1 MPKNCTINCTFTQK
15 EIMILIGK
23 TNTLTILRQTPP
35 GMFLGDDNNE
45 VVLLP
50 NKCIEPDFKVGD
62 QIDVFVYRDSE
73 DRIIATRLK
82 PFVEIDQFAYLYVS
96 EVSRVG
102 AFLDWGLEKDLFVPF
117 KEQKQKMIEG
127 HSYVVYIYLDEMT
140 ERIVASSKINKF
152 ISNEVLQVEQGEE
165 VDLLVYNETDLGFTC
180 VINSL
185 HKGLIYH
192 NDVFTDLAVGDTV
205 KGYVKLI
212 REGNLIDLSLQKVG
226 FKHVL
231 SSTEKILEYLNAH
244 DGYLELTD
252 KASPDLIERRFDMS
266 KATYKKSIGI
276 LYRQR
281 KITIHDDGVRL
292 VAAKEGEEVKGV

>member
-1 MPKNCTINCTFTQK
+1 
-15 EIMILIGK
+15 MIHIGK

-35 GMFLGDDNNE
+35 GMFLGDEENE

-50 NKCIEPDFKVGD
+50 NKCIDPLFKIGD

-73 DRIIATRLK
+73 DRIIATTLK
-82 PFVEIDQFAYLYVS
+82 PFVEINQFAYLNVS
-96 EVSRVG
+96 EVSRIG

-127 HSYVVYIYLDEMT
+127 HSYVVYIYLDELS

-152 ISNEVLQVEQGEE
+152 ISNEHLQIEQGEE
-165 VDLLVYNETDLGFTC
+165 VDLLVYNETDLGYTC
-180 VINSL
+180 VINGM

-192 NDVFTDLAVGDTV
+192 NDVFTDLAVGDAT

-231 SSTEKILEYLNAH
+231 SSTEKILEYLTTH
-244 DGYLELTD
+244 EGYLELTD
-252 KASPDLIERRFDMS
+252 KSSPDLIERRFDMS

-281 KITIHDDGVRL
+281 KITIHEDGVRL
-292 VAAKEGEEVKGV
+292 VINKEGEEVKGV

>member
-1 MPKNCTINCTFTQK
+1 
-15 EIMILIGK
+15 MIRIGK

-35 GMFLGDDNNE
+35 GMFLGDDENE

-50 NKCIEPDFKVGD
+50 NKYIESEFKVGD
-62 QIDVFVYRDSE
+62 QIDVFIYKDSE
-73 DRIIATRLK
+73 DRLIATRLK
-82 PFVEIDQFAYLYVS
+82 PYVEINQFAFLNVS

-117 KEQKQKMIEG
+117 KEQKHKMQEG
-127 HSYVVYIYLDEMT
+127 HNYVVFVYLDELT

-152 ISNEVLQVEQGEE
+152 ISNEVLEVEQGEE

-180 VINSL
+180 IINGI

-192 NDVFTDLAVGDTV
+192 NDVFTDIAIGDAV

-212 REGNLIDLSLQKVG
+212 RENNLIDLSLQKVG

-231 SSTEKILEYLNAH
+231 SSTEKILKYLVEH

-252 KASPDLIERRFDMS
+252 KSSPDLIERRFDMS

-281 KITIHDDGVRL
+281 KVTLHPDGVRL
-292 VAAKEGEEVKGV
+292 VSTVEGEEVKGV

>member
-1 MPKNCTINCTFTQK
+1 
-15 EIMILIGK
+15 MIQIGK

-35 GMFLGDDNNE
+35 GMFLGDDENE

-62 QIDVFVYRDSE
+62 KIDVFIYKDSE

-82 PFVEIDQFAYLYVS
+82 PYVEINQFANLNVS

-127 HSYVVYIYLDEMT
+127 QSYVVFIYLDELT

-152 ISNEVLQVEQGEE
+152 ISNETLQVEQGEE
-165 VDLLVYNETDLGFTC
+165 VDLLVYNETDLGYTC
-180 VINSL
+180 VINGM

-192 NDVFTDLAVGDTV
+192 NDVFTDLAVGDDT
-205 KGYVKLI
+205 KGYIKLI

-231 SSTEKILEYLNAH
+231 SSTEKILEYLIAH
-244 DGYLELTD
+244 DGFLELTD
-252 KASPDLIERRFDMS
+252 KSSPDLIERRFDMS

-281 KITIHDDGVRL
+281 KITIHPEGVRL
-292 VAAKEGEEVKGV
+292 VINTTGEEISTSV

>member
-1 MPKNCTINCTFTQK
+1 
-15 EIMILIGK
+15 MIKIGK
-23 TNTLTILRQTPP
+23 TNALTILRQTPP
-35 GMFLGDDNNE
+35 GMYLGNDESE

-50 NKCIEPDFKVGD
+50 NKYIEPDFKVGD
-62 QIDVFVYRDSE
+62 QIDVFIYKDSE

-82 PFVEIDQFAYLYVS
+82 PYAEVNQFAFLNVS
-96 EVSRVG
+96 EASKVG

-127 HSYVVYIYLDEMT
+127 HNYVVYIYLDELT

-152 ISNEVLQVEQGEE
+152 ISNETLEVEQGEE

-180 VINSL
+180 VINGM

-192 NDVFTDLAVGDTV
+192 NDVFTDLAIGDTT
-205 KGYVKLI
+205 KGFIKMI
-212 REGNLIDLSLQKVG
+212 REGNLIDLSLQNIG
-226 FKHVL
+226 FKNVL

-252 KASPDLIERRFDMS
+252 KSSPDLIERRFDMS
-266 KATYKKSIGI
+266 KSTFKKSIGV

-281 KITIHDDGVRL
+281 KVTLHDDGVRL
-292 VAAKEGEEVKGV
+292 LEQKEGEEPKGV

>member
-1 MPKNCTINCTFTQK
+1 
-15 EIMILIGK
+15 MIQIGK

-35 GMFLGDDNNE
+35 GMFLGDDENE

-62 QIDVFVYRDSE
+62 EIEVFIYKDSE

-82 PFVEIDQFAYLYVS
+82 PYVEINQFAYLNVS

-127 HSYVVYIYLDEMT
+127 QSYVVFIYLDELS

-152 ISNEVLQVEQGEE
+152 ISNETLHVEQGEE
-165 VDLLVYNETDLGFTC
+165 VDLLVYNETDLGYTC
-180 VINSL
+180 VINGM

-192 NDVFTDLAVGDTV
+192 NDIFTDLAVGDDT
-205 KGYVKLI
+205 KGYIKLI

-231 SSTEKILEYLNAH
+231 SSTEKILEYLITH
-244 DGYLELTD
+244 DGFLELTD
-252 KASPDLIERRFDMS
+252 KSSPDLIERRFDMS

-281 KITIHDDGVRL
+281 KITIHPDGIRL
-292 VAAKEGEEVKGV
+292 VISKEGEEIKGV

>member
-1 MPKNCTINCTFTQK
+1 
-15 EIMILIGK
+15 MIHIGK

-35 GMFLGDDNNE
+35 GMFLGDDENE

-50 NKCIEPDFKVGD
+50 NKCIDPSFKVGD
-62 QIDVFVYRDSE
+62 QIDVFIYRDSE
-73 DRIIATRLK
+73 DRLIATTLK
-82 PFVEIDQFAYLYVS
+82 PFVEINQFAYLYVS

-117 KEQKQKMIEG
+117 KEQKQKMQEG
-127 HSYVVYIYLDEMT
+127 HSYVVYIYLDELS

-152 ISNEVLQVEQGEE
+152 ISNEKLEVEQGEE

-180 VINSL
+180 VINGI

-192 NDVFTDLAVGDTV
+192 NDVFTDLAVGDVT

-231 SSTEKILEYLNAH
+231 SSTEKILEYLTSH

-252 KASPDLIERRFDMS
+252 KSSPDLIERRFDMS

-292 VAAKEGEEVKGV
+292 VATKEGEESKGV

>member
-1 MPKNCTINCTFTQK
+1 
-15 EIMILIGK
+15 MIRLGK

-35 GMFLGDDNNE
+35 GMFLGNDDNE

-50 NKCIEPDFKVGD
+50 NKYIEPGFEVGND
-62 QIDVFVYRDSE
+62 IEVFIYKDSE
-73 DRIIATRLK
+73 DRLIATRLK
-82 PFVEIDQFAYLYVS
+82 PYVEVNQFAYLNVS

-117 KEQKQKMIEG
+117 KEQKQKMLEG
-127 HSYVVYIYLDEMT
+127 HSYVVYIYIDELT

-152 ISNEVLQVEQGEE
+152 ISNEVLTVEQGEE

-180 VINSL
+180 VINGV

-192 NDVFTDLAVGDTV
+192 NDVFTDLSVGDQT
-205 KGYVKLI
+205 KGYIKLI
-212 REGNLIDLSLQKVG
+212 REGNLIDLSLQNLG

-231 SSTEKILEYLNAH
+231 SSTEKILEYLTTH
-244 DGYLELTD
+244 EGYLDLTD
-252 KASPDLIERRFDMS
+252 KSSPDLIERRFDMS
-266 KATYKKSIGI
+266 KSTFKKSIGV

-281 KITIHDDGVRL
+281 KVTLHEDGVRL
-292 VAAKEGEEVKGV
+292 VENKEGEAAKGV

>member
-1 MPKNCTINCTFTQK
+1 MLKIGEQNQLK
-15 EIMILIGK
+15 ILSSTSVG
-23 TNTLTILRQTPP
+23 
-35 GMFLGDDNNE
+35 FYLGDEEGNDI
-45 VVLLP
+45 LLP
-50 NKCIEPDFKVGD
+50 NKYCSEDFDIDNV
-62 QIDVFVYRDSE
+62 IDVFVYKDHEQRWVATTLTPLV
-73 DRIIATRLK
+73 RIH
-82 PFVEIDQFAYLYVS
+82 EFAYLKVKS
-96 EVSRVG
+96 SSPIG
-102 AFLDWGLEKDLFVPF
+102 AFLEWGLEKDLFVPF

-127 HSYVVYIYLDEMT
+127 HNYVVFIYLDELT
-140 ERIVASSKINKF
+140 DRIVASSKINKF
-152 ISNEVLQVEQGEE
+152 ISNEVLEVEQGEE

-180 VINSL
+180 VINGI

-192 NDVFTDLAVGDTV
+192 NDVFTDLAVGDSV

-231 SSTEKILEYLNAH
+231 SSTEKILEYLIAH

-281 KITIHDDGVRL
+281 KITLHPDGVRL
-292 VAAKEGEEVKGV
+292 VAAVEGEEVKGV